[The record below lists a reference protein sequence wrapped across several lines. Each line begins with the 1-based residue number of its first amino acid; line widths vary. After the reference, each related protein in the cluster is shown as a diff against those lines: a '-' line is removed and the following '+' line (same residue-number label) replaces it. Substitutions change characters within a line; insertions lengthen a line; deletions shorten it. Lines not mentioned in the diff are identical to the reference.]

1 MIINNNDNT
10 QESVVVGEIKE
21 NKVNVDISNL
31 SYLTTLLTTNLYS
44 NPKESFLRE
53 TISNAWDSHKEA
65 GVDTPIILE
74 FGKDS
79 GGFYIRIKD
88 QGVGI
93 SPERFD
99 KIYKCIGS
107 STKREDNSQIG
118 GFGIGRFS
126 ALAVSNLVHITNT
139 YNGICYKYL
148 MYKDAGIVHIDEIST
163 QKLEAHNGVEI
174 KVYISEYDI
183 SSYTS
188 ILKKLS
194 FFDSLYVY
202 NNLGSSIEYSNN
214 ETIKLFNER
223 KIFQEDIL
231 VYSNSLNNYYSKFK
245 SGVLLGNV
253 LYPIDTVS
261 LGLNIAET
269 NFIKDNTII
278 VRCHIGDLDITPNRE
293 QLLYSEK
300 TIKVL
305 NDKIKKAYAYVI
317 ERVKEIY
324 FKDGTDFKDLG
335 DYYEFIRGSNI
346 TITLSKE
353 TNYNITLDRD
363 LFSPNITFKG
373 HCVSNR
379 ELNNIN
385 SQLRY
390 DEYSNIISYKYYY
403 STFYK
408 KASTIHPWDMLDLYT
423 TLNNIVL
430 YKGKMDNKLRFY
442 ISKKYTHGS
451 TYLIPYSISTY
462 RNIIR
467 TYKVLAKNMQNYNP
481 VSTVSTFFNK
491 EKNVKEVVRDLI
503 NKAKSSLSIISS
515 DSMPQDILNEYNAIY
530 AKAKTP
536 KTKTKQVKSNEAI
549 NCTLLRMSK
558 TWGSSINTL
567 ITGDATCVDFKT
579 MKHIVYG
586 TKDEMEW
593 LKLGYYMLGHY
604 KYKHSFIVV
613 SSANAK
619 KLENLNN
626 CKHILDFLN
635 INNKLVRKYLAAYLV
650 KVIFIPRL
658 VCAVGSTFLE
668 SISNKYREYW
678 KVIESNLDINMT
690 LAPLER
696 NEGFMGLVDQYKKSK
711 WWSNIYSLLD
721 NNKMIMLHNYC
732 FHLRNNDLTKNYLVN
747 FIMKNNLDVIPYN
760 KYIDYKLKF

>member
-65 GVDTPIILE
+65 GVDTPILLE

-79 GGFYIRIKD
+79 GGYYIRIKD

-148 MYKDAGIVHIDEIST
+148 MYRDAGIVHIDEIST

-174 KVYISEYDI
+174 KVYIVEYDI
-183 SSYTS
+183 SAYTS
-188 ILKKLS
+188 VLKKLS

-202 NNLGSSIEYSNN
+202 NNLGSSLKYSDNV
-214 ETIKLFNER
+214 TIKLFNER
-223 KIFQEDIL
+223 KIFQEDVL
-231 VYSNSLNNYYSKFK
+231 VYSNSLYDYYSKFK

-253 LYPIDTVS
+253 LYPINTIS
-261 LGLNIAET
+261 LGLDRAESEFIT
-269 NFIKDNTII
+269 NNTII
-278 VRCHIGDLDITPNRE
+278 VKCNIGDLDITPNRE

-305 NDKIKKAYAYVI
+305 NYKIKKAYNYVI
-317 ERVKEIY
+317 EKVKEIY

-335 DYYEFIRGSNI
+335 SYYEFIRGSNI
-346 TITLSKE
+346 TVTLSKE

-379 ELNNIN
+379 ELNNLN

-390 DEYSNIISYKYYY
+390 EDNSIIPYKYNYG
-403 STFYK
+403 TFYR
-408 KASTIHPWDMLDLYT
+408 KASTINPWDMLALYT
-423 TLNNIVL
+423 TLNNVVL

-442 ISKKYTHGS
+442 INKTYTDS

-467 TYKVLAKNMQNYNP
+467 TYKSLAKRMQSNNSISR
-481 VSTVSTFFNK
+481 VNIFFIN
-491 EKNVKEVVRDLI
+491 EKNVKEVARDLI
-503 NKAKSSLSIISS
+503 NKAKSSLSIIST
-515 DSMPQDILNEYNAIY
+515 DSIPQDILKEYNSLY
-530 AKAKTP
+530 VKAKTP
-536 KTKTKQVKSNEAI
+536 KTKTKQVKSDEAI
-549 NCTLLRMSK
+549 NCTLYRMSRN
-558 TWGSSINTL
+558 WGNSINSL
-567 ITGDATCVDFKT
+567 ITGDATCIDFKT

-593 LKLGYYMLGHY
+593 LKLGYYMLGNC

-613 SSANAK
+613 SNANAK
-619 KLENLNN
+619 KLETLNN
-626 CKHILDFLN
+626 CTHVLDFLN
-635 INNKLVRKYLAAYLV
+635 IDNKLVRKYLASYLTRV
-650 KVIFIPRL
+650 MFLPRF
-658 VCAVGSTFLE
+658 VYGGVSSFLE
-668 SISNKYREYW
+668 GISSKYREYW
-678 KVIESNLDINMT
+678 KVLKSNLDINMI

-696 NEGFMGLVDQYKKSK
+696 NESFMELVDQYKKSK
-711 WWSNIYSLLD
+711 WWDNMYSLLD

-732 FHLRNNDLTKNYLVN
+732 FHLHNNDLTRKYIVN
-747 FIMKNNLDVIPYN
+747 FIVKNNLDVIPYN